1 MKHILIILS
10 ILALSAFWACN
21 NPESQQKEE
30 TPKAS
35 PGKQEIQNERKRLD
49 SLFADTLQS
58 PLKLEDLKDFD
69 SLNYFPP
76 NENYKVQAKF
86 VRTPN
91 SQAFGMPTNTERRPV
106 YEKYGEAHFQLKG
119 ENLVLNIYQN
129 HELREKPEYKDYLFL
144 PFADATNGH
153 ESYSGGRYMDMSIPE
168 GDSVI
173 IDFNKAYNPYCAY
186 NEKYSCPLIP
196 KENTLDI
203 RIEAGVKKYKY
214 H

>member
-1 MKHILIILS
+1 MLT
-10 ILALSAFWACN
+10 LSAFWACN
-21 NPESQQKEE
+21 NPESEQKEE

-35 PGKQEIQNERKRLD
+35 PEKQVNYKQEIQDERKRLD

-58 PLKLEDLKDFD
+58 PLKLKDLKDFD

-76 NENYKVQAKF
+76 NENYKVKAKF

-214 H
+214 Y